1 MKTLKNEDKKP
12 PHKNEN
18 LVANLNN
25 LYGNAHIHLGVH
37 KLVYIKNFLD
47 HNSHY
52 GFIFFPC
59 DPIIILNYSLF
70 FQWCK

>member
-1 MKTLKNEDKKP
+1 MKTKKP

-25 LYGNAHIHLGVH
+25 LYGNAHIHLGVQ
-37 KLVYIKNFLD
+37 KLVYTKNFLD

-52 GFIFFPC
+52 GFIFFPM
-59 DPIIILNYSLF
+59 
-70 FQWCK
+70 